1 MAGRELE
8 MENACVAAA
17 ARVVLSTLM
26 QSRNSSEAALATV
39 MKTLK
44 GQMSR
49 HNDAVRKL
57 NEAAGTSDGDGAA
70 ATKVHEMLEQMRA
83 TIPRSIGLL
92 QRKEDSSNVFFLSEV
107 SGVAVARN
115 LFVLDWENFFAA
127 RLDAFVPAR
136 RLAPLLG
143 FRKPGPLSH
152 GGYRRRGWP
161 EPLFYFIAFFRYSVN

>member
-49 HNDAVRKL
+49 HNDEVRKL

-92 QRKEDSSNVFFLSEV
+92 QR
-107 SGVAVARN
+107 
-115 LFVLDWENFFAA
+115 
-127 RLDAFVPAR
+127 
-136 RLAPLLG
+136 
-143 FRKPGPLSH
+143 
-152 GGYRRRGWP
+152 
-161 EPLFYFIAFFRYSVN
+161 